1 MICASLAEKNPE
13 ICCSMLEKVD
23 MAEIRLDLTEFTG
36 DGINRVFS
44 QRKKL
49 IATCRPGNYSDQER
63 MEKLKTAIGAGA
75 TYVDIEYEAPAEY
88 RNLLIAYA
96 HSHQCDVIISY
107 HNFDSTPELPEL
119 EEIMHNCFQKGGD
132 LAKIATHIKVNRD
145 NSKILSLY
153 KAPGRLIAIGMGELG
168 KISRIVAP
176 FLGAEFTYASPD
188 GGKDTAPGQISYSRL
203 DKFIREI
210 QKI

>member
-36 DGINRVFS
+36 EGINKVFS

-49 IATCRPGNYSDQER
+49 IATCRPGRYSDQER
-63 MEKLKTAIGAGA
+63 MEKLKTAIRAGA
-75 TYVDIEYEAPAEY
+75 TFVDIEYEAPTEY
-88 RNLLIAYA
+88 RNLLIDYA

-107 HNFDSTPELPEL
+107 HNFDRTPELPEL
-119 EEIMHNCFQKGGD
+119 EEIMHNCFEKGGD
-132 LAKIATHIKVNRD
+132 LAKIATHINVNRD

-153 KAPGRLIAIGMGELG
+153 
-168 KISRIVAP
+168 
-176 FLGAEFTYASPD
+176 
-188 GGKDTAPGQISYSRL
+188 
-203 DKFIREI
+203 
-210 QKI
+210 